1 MYQFTIPL
9 SLKVDIIHT
18 PYLVEGSRGCWED
31 DVDGHDNMG
40 VVGVDK
46 EKGEDWFD
54 DGERKARWR
63 KKPAISRI

>member
-46 EKGEDWFD
+46 EKGED
-54 DGERKARWR
+54 
-63 KKPAISRI
+63 